1 MKMLLVVFSYLIGSI
16 PFGYIVMRWKDK
28 KDIRSVGSQSTGATN
43 VLRLKGWKYA
53 FLVGVLDI
61 LKGILPVIAALHLF
75 PDRFFALL
83 CGFAAV
89 FGHCFPIYI
98 KFKGGKGIATSVG
111 VFAVI
116 SLKSVFCILPLFV
129 IIVALTRY
137 VSLGSI
143 ISALVLPF
151 FMFLLKEPNPIVFLS
166 LCFTLLVII
175 RHEGNIHRLLKKK
188 ERKLGEKVQ

>member
-1 MKMLLVVFSYLIGSI
+1 MKILLVVFSYLVGSI
-16 PFGYIVMRWKDK
+16 PFGYIIMRWKDK
-28 KDIRSVGSQSTGATN
+28 KDIRSVGSQSIGATN

-53 FLVGVLDI
+53 LLVAVLDI
-61 LKGILPVIAALHLF
+61 LKGILPVIAALSLF

-89 FGHCFPIYI
+89 FGHCFPIFI
-98 KFKGGKGIATSVG
+98 KFKGGKGVATSVG

-116 SLKSVFCILPLFV
+116 SLKSVFSILPLFV

-151 FMFLLKEPNPIVFLS
+151 FLFLLKEPNPLIFLS
-166 LCFTLLVII
+166 LGFSLLVII
-175 RHEGNIHRLLKKK
+175 KHEKNIHRLLKKK
-188 ERKLGEKVQ
+188 EKKLGEKVQ